1 MYISYI
7 LHLTLIEAM
16 TSISV
21 SQNPGI
27 CSNVSDGYVQINK
40 LIISWLINKIIDNAF
55 VSGKKFG
62 KLYFCIYMY
71 FVLENL

>member
-21 SQNPGI
+21 SQNPGT

-40 LIISWLINKIIDNAF
+40 LIISSLIK
-55 VSGKKFG
+55 
-62 KLYFCIYMY
+62 
-71 FVLENL
+71 